1 MSRSRPGRT
10 KQSAT
15 RIAPHAR
22 RRLGILLGALAAAS
36 ILIVLTAGGTP
47 LAAQSKQKKYKA
59 TRAFVVDQQT
69 GETRMPTQQEVDE
82 VVANLAVLGQRPAE
96 NLQQSVQAS
105 GAVVVDLDGGLQWRT
120 ARPSERLTARSKR
133 NASSPWKRAQSSSA
147 LSKTRRR
154 LSEVMRHEHTSP
166 QADASPHDR
175 TSRPS
180 SSPPASSAP
189 VRRNSSSSTT
199 TRRVSGSTIPRPLRQ
214 SAAIREPR

>member
-1 MSRSRPGRT
+1 MSRSRPGKT

-15 RIAPHAR
+15 RIAHHAR

-82 VVANLAVLGQRPAE
+82 VVANLAVLGQRPVE

-105 GAVVVDLDGGLQWRT
+105 GAVVVDLDGGFNGVLL
-120 ARPSERLTARSKR
+120 ARPNGDGTFE
-133 NASSPWKRAQSSSA
+133 
-147 LSKTRRR
+147 TRCVFT
-154 LSEVMRHEHTSP
+154 LEEGAAFLGIVE
-166 QADASPHDR
+166 DAS
-175 TSRPS
+175 
-180 SSPPASSAP
+180 
-189 VRRNSSSSTT
+189 
-199 TRRVSGSTIPRPLRQ
+199 
-214 SAAIREPR
+214 AAQ

>member
-1 MSRSRPGRT
+1 MLQATGSITFTHDDDQGGMNMSRSRPGRT

-15 RIAPHAR
+15 RIAHHAR

-96 NLQQSVQAS
+96 NLQRSVQAS
-105 GAVVVDLDGGLQWRT
+105 GAVVVDLDGGFNGVLL
-120 ARPSERLTARSKR
+120 ARPNGDGTFE
-133 NASSPWKRAQSSSA
+133 
-147 LSKTRRR
+147 TRCVFT
-154 LSEVMRHEHTSP
+154 LEEGAEFLGIVE
-166 QADASPHDR
+166 DAS
-175 TSRPS
+175 
-180 SSPPASSAP
+180 
-189 VRRNSSSSTT
+189 
-199 TRRVSGSTIPRPLRQ
+199 
-214 SAAIREPR
+214 AAQ